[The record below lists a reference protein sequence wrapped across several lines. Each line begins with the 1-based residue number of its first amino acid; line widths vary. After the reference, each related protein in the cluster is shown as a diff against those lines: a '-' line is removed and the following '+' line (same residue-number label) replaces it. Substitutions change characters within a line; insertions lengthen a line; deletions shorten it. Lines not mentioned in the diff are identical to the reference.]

1 MGVAIR
7 VLGAFQV
14 VVDGV
19 DATPAAP
26 KERALLA
33 MLVLNAGHVLSADR
47 IIDEL
52 WPGLDPERARHAL
65 HVRVAEVRKLL
76 RASDG
81 TSRLEFVSPGYR
93 LEAHA
98 DEVDE
103 QQFRRLVERARHRPD
118 DAAGTAAT
126 LREALGLWRGTEAL
140 GGVPLGPDLAA
151 EAARLA
157 DARLDTIEDCVDA
170 ELVCGYHQALTYELD
185 RLVAEHPLRE
195 RLGAQRVLALY
206 RCGRQAEALRACA
219 AIRRRLADDV
229 GIEPGPALRD
239 LERAVLEQRP
249 DLDWAPPRSVRRTV
263 LGPDDQPPVRYAT
276 APGGVSIAYQ
286 VAGDGPLD
294 LVIIP
299 GFTSHLDVW
308 WAPWSGRL
316 ARRLLT
322 FCRLIVF
329 DKRGTGLSDRPSGSG
344 IEQWM
349 EDTRVVLDA
358 VGSERPVVLG
368 MSAGGTVG
376 VLFAA
381 TYPERTR
388 ALILYG
394 SEPCYLRDDDC
405 PWGVLAEEIEPMLE
419 RVHAEWGRGV
429 MFSGLCPSAKHD
441 AVLRE
446 QFARFQRASASPG
459 AATDYLRALLHMDVR
474 PALPL
479 ISAPTLVLH
488 ATRDVAD
495 PVQAARYMAA
505 RIPNAKMVE
514 LDSADHLIWLTDSL
528 DAMVNEIQ
536 DFAQGAIPSD
546 ETTRVLSTV
555 LCIDILPGPSAEEAV
570 RQIKRHRGD
579 VVDNGGGGVLATFD
593 GPARAI
599 RAASA
604 IIGEISDGAPRAGLH
619 CGECEVVG
627 RDVRGVAVSIARELA
642 RQAPTGRVLV
652 SRTVRDLIVGSGIT
666 LEAHESAAL
675 DGVPGDWKAFLV
687 VGEVALEAVL

>member
-1 MGVAIR
+1 
-7 VLGAFQV
+7 
-14 VVDGV
+14 
-19 DATPAAP
+19 
-26 KERALLA
+26 
-33 MLVLNAGHVLSADR
+33 
-47 IIDEL
+47 
-52 WPGLDPERARHAL
+52 
-65 HVRVAEVRKLL
+65 
-76 RASDG
+76 
-81 TSRLEFVSPGYR
+81 
-93 LEAHA
+93 
-98 DEVDE
+98 
-103 QQFRRLVERARHRPD
+103 
-118 DAAGTAAT
+118 
-126 LREALGLWRGTEAL
+126 
-140 GGVPLGPDLAA
+140 
-151 EAARLA
+151 
-157 DARLDTIEDCVDA
+157 
-170 ELVCGYHQALTYELD
+170 
-185 RLVAEHPLRE
+185 
-195 RLGAQRVLALY
+195 
-206 RCGRQAEALRACA
+206 
-219 AIRRRLADDV
+219 
-229 GIEPGPALRD
+229 
-239 LERAVLEQRP
+239 
-249 DLDWAPPRSVRRTV
+249 
-263 LGPDDQPPVRYAT
+263 
-276 APGGVSIAYQ
+276 
-286 VAGDGPLD
+286 
-294 LVIIP
+294 
-299 GFTSHLDVW
+299 
-308 WAPWSGRL
+308 
-316 ARRLLT
+316 
-322 FCRLIVF
+322 
-329 DKRGTGLSDRPSGSG
+329 
-344 IEQWM
+344 
-349 EDTRVVLDA
+349 
-358 VGSERPVVLG
+358 
-368 MSAGGTVG
+368 
-376 VLFAA
+376 
-381 TYPERTR
+381 
-388 ALILYG
+388 
-394 SEPCYLRDDDC
+394 
-405 PWGVLAEEIEPMLE
+405 MLE